1 LVYALSVDDAKRL
14 LAWSTV
20 GQMGLVVLS
29 PVAGGALA
37 LTHGVAK
44 AALFLTARHWPSRSL
59 QGWSERPL
67 AWSVQLPLWL
77 GSLSIAGLPPLLGYS
92 AKKQLEVAV
101 SPMLGAILL
110 LLSIGSVTIYAR
122 LCRAPW
128 RGGAQQPISWGALLL
143 TLPLLGGA
151 VGLGSATLSATLTAL
166 LPLALG
172 LLLHLG
178 LKALQR
184 PEPRALPQLDRLP
197 DLLGGLGL
205 VGASLLLAFN
215 TNRFGAGG

>member
-1 LVYALSVDDAKRL
+1 
-14 LAWSTV
+14 
-20 GQMGLVVLS
+20 
-29 PVAGGALA
+29 
-37 LTHGVAK
+37 VAK

-59 QGWSERPL
+59 QGWNERPL

-92 AKKQLEVAV
+92 AKKQLETAV
-101 SPMLGAILL
+101 SPTLGAVLL
-110 LLSIGSVTIYAR
+110 LLSIGSVAIYAR

-128 RGGAQQPISWGALLL
+128 RSGMLQPISWGALLL
-143 TLPLLGGA
+143 SLPLLGGA
-151 VGLGSATLSATLTAL
+151 AGLGSASLSATLTAL

-178 LKALQR
+178 LEATR
-184 PEPRALPQLDRLP
+184 RAEPRTLPQLDRLP

-205 VGASLLLAFN
+205 VGAGLLLAFN
-215 TNRFGAGG
+215 TQPIAAGG